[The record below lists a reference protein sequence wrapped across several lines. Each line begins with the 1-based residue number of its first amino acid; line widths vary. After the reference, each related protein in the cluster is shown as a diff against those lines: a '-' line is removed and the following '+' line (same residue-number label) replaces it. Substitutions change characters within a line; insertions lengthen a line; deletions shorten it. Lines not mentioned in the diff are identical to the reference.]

1 MRAKKLI
8 LLILVV
14 SSCTRYIKNDLKLID
29 FVPTKPVFIL
39 KISTINSPNF
49 EKFHNGF
56 NSIVNYKP
64 VLKNE
69 MFFDKPVIISY
80 HNMGKNKIESILI
93 TEKSNIKKFHATID
107 STNYNG
113 FVIKQNTSNGYTL
126 FSTEKNGIYIESKNK
141 LLVENSLRSSTYLK
155 TENNHNLLKLYNI
168 SNSGISLFTQ
178 NEFFEFVNSENLKEI
193 FTEIESLDWTQ
204 YDLDLDNKKLTLN
217 GVGLVNDSIFK
228 NINALKNI
236 KPSKF
241 EFKSIVPTNFKKLER
256 YSHSH
261 DNYKSNLENFYSAKE
276 IKEISEDSIFY
287 DVREIGNIFF
297 ENDTVSVFVFKN
309 INRVTSKI
317 LETTNSILKYRGFE
331 IHELNNKI
339 FQTQNINIGNKN
351 QNFSTLIEN
360 ILIISKVSSTIEN
373 IILNYTNKSTLKNSN
388 KFIFNYEKLPLYSN
402 SFRVYNMDYF
412 NENLYKKLNVDYN
425 KFNFWMHH
433 ILIEDDIV
441 YKTHLLEKSPEE
453 ITESGPSI
461 VFNLK
466 LSGEVTLKP
475 IWATNY
481 VTKEPEIIT
490 QDNKHNL
497 YLINKDGNI
506 IWRKK
511 LDSKIVGKVVQVDL
525 YKNGRLQYAF
535 VTEDSFII
543 LDKNG
548 NIVKNI
554 KHKKREKIIGL
565 SVFDYDKNKNY
576 RFLICYENDIKM
588 LDSNMKKVGG
598 FSTKNIKSEM
608 TSLPKHF
615 RIGSKD
621 FLIINTK
628 NKILILDR
636 RGNIR
641 IDVNDELKSP
651 TSEIYINQNSFV
663 FMNDNNLVQ
672 INLNGSTKINP
683 LPLETNYS
691 LVSSQN
697 KLIYMTENIITI
709 NNQNFELKFGNYTN
723 PQLFF
728 DEFISIT
735 ELDLNRIFILKADG
749 SSFDNF
755 PIYGSSSIDV
765 FVEKNKNKL
774 LVSVGEEN
782 EILVYSIN

>member
-228 NINALKNI
+228 NINALRNI
-236 KPSKF
+236 QPNKF

-287 DVREIGNIFF
+287 DVKEIGNIFF

-461 VFNLK
+461 VLNLK

-651 TSEIYINQNSFV
+651 TSEIYLNQNSFV

>member
-228 NINALKNI
+228 NINALRNI
-236 KPSKF
+236 QPNKF

-287 DVREIGNIFF
+287 DVKEIGNIFF

-728 DEFISIT
+728 DEYISIT

>member
-56 NSIVNYKP
+56 NSIINHKP

-69 MFFDKPVIISY
+69 MFFDKSVIVSY

-178 NEFFEFVNSENLKEI
+178 NEFFEFINSENLKEI
-193 FTEIESLDWTQ
+193 FTESESLDWTQ

-228 NINALKNI
+228 NINALRNI
-236 KPSKF
+236 QPNKF

-256 YSHSH
+256 YSHNH

-287 DVREIGNIFF
+287 DVKEIGNIFF

-317 LETTNSILKYRGFE
+317 LETTDSILKYRGFE

-388 KFIFNYEKLPLYSN
+388 KFNFNYEKLPLYSN

-453 ITESGPSI
+453 ITESGPSV

-765 FVEKNKNKL
+765 FMEKNKNKL

>member
-228 NINALKNI
+228 NINALRNI
-236 KPSKF
+236 QPNKF

-287 DVREIGNIFF
+287 DVKEIGNIFF

-651 TSEIYINQNSFV
+651 TSEIYLNQNSFV

>member
-155 TENNHNLLKLYNI
+155 TENKHNLLKLYNI

-228 NINALKNI
+228 NINALRNI
-236 KPSKF
+236 QPNKF

-287 DVREIGNIFF
+287 DVKEIGNIFF

-331 IHELNNKI
+331 IHELDNKI

-388 KFIFNYEKLPLYSN
+388 KFNFNYEKLPLYSN

-554 KHKKREKIIGL
+554 KHKKREKTIGL

-672 INLNGSTKINP
+672 INLNGSTKISP

-709 NNQNFELKFGNYTN
+709 NDQNFELKFGNYTN

>member
-228 NINALKNI
+228 NINALRNI
-236 KPSKF
+236 QPNKF

-287 DVREIGNIFF
+287 DVKEIGNIFF

-461 VFNLK
+461 VLNLK

>member
-193 FTEIESLDWTQ
+193 FTESESLDWTQ

-228 NINALKNI
+228 NINALRNI
-236 KPSKF
+236 QPNKF

-287 DVREIGNIFF
+287 DVKEIGNIFF

-728 DEFISIT
+728 DEYISIT

>member
-56 NSIVNYKP
+56 NSIINYKP

-80 HNMGKNKIESILI
+80 HNMSKNKIESILV
-93 TEKSNIKKFHATID
+93 TEKSNIKKFHETID

-193 FTEIESLDWTQ
+193 FTESESLDWTQ

-228 NINALKNI
+228 NINALRNI
-236 KPSKF
+236 QPNKF

-261 DNYKSNLENFYSAKE
+261 DNYKSNLENFYSVKE

-287 DVREIGNIFF
+287 DVKEIGNIFF

-331 IHELNNKI
+331 IYELDNKI

-388 KFIFNYEKLPLYSN
+388 KFNFNYEKLPLYSN

-425 KFNFWMHH
+425 KFNFWMYH

-453 ITESGPSI
+453 ITETGPSI

-554 KHKKREKIIGL
+554 KHKKREKTIGL

-598 FSTKNIKSEM
+598 FSTKNINSEM

-697 KLIYMTENIITI
+697 NLIYMTENIITI
-709 NNQNFELKFGNYTN
+709 NDRNFELKFGNYTN

-728 DEFISIT
+728 DEYISIT

-755 PIYGSSSIDV
+755 PIYGSSSIDF

>member
-228 NINALKNI
+228 NINALRNI
-236 KPSKF
+236 QPNKF

-261 DNYKSNLENFYSAKE
+261 DNYKSNLQNFYSAKE

-287 DVREIGNIFF
+287 DVKEIGNIFF

>member
-56 NSIVNYKP
+56 NSIINYKP

-228 NINALKNI
+228 NINALRNI
-236 KPSKF
+236 QPNKF

-287 DVREIGNIFF
+287 DVKEIGNIFF

>member
-228 NINALKNI
+228 NINALRNI
-236 KPSKF
+236 QPNKF

-287 DVREIGNIFF
+287 DVKEIGNIFF

>member
-228 NINALKNI
+228 NINALRNI
-236 KPSKF
+236 QPNKF

-287 DVREIGNIFF
+287 DVNEIGNIFF

-728 DEFISIT
+728 DEYISIT

>member
-228 NINALKNI
+228 NINALRNI
-236 KPSKF
+236 QPNKF

-287 DVREIGNIFF
+287 DVNEIGNIFF

-309 INRVTSKI
+309 TKRVTSKI

-339 FQTQNINIGNKN
+339 FQTQNINTGNKN

>member
-228 NINALKNI
+228 NINALRNI
-236 KPSKF
+236 QPNKF

-287 DVREIGNIFF
+287 DVKEIGNIFF

-388 KFIFNYEKLPLYSN
+388 KFNFNYEKLPLYSN

-709 NNQNFELKFGNYTN
+709 NNQNFELKFGNFTN

>member
-193 FTEIESLDWTQ
+193 FTESESLDWTQ

-228 NINALKNI
+228 NINALRNI
-236 KPSKF
+236 QPNKF

-287 DVREIGNIFF
+287 DVKEIGNIFF

>member
-228 NINALKNI
+228 NINALRNI
-236 KPSKF
+236 QPNKF

-287 DVREIGNIFF
+287 DVNEIGNIFF

>member
-228 NINALKNI
+228 NINALRNI
-236 KPSKF
+236 QPNKF

-287 DVREIGNIFF
+287 DVKEIGNIFF

-388 KFIFNYEKLPLYSN
+388 KFNFNYEKLPLYSN

>member
-49 EKFHNGF
+49 EKFYNGF

-228 NINALKNI
+228 NINALRNI
-236 KPSKF
+236 QPNKF

-287 DVREIGNIFF
+287 DVKEIGNIFF

-588 LDSNMKKVGG
+588 LDSNMKKVEG

-663 FMNDNNLVQ
+663 FMNDNNLIQ

-728 DEFISIT
+728 DEFISLT

>member
-228 NINALKNI
+228 NINALRNI
-236 KPSKF
+236 QPNKF

-287 DVREIGNIFF
+287 DVNEIGNIFF

-388 KFIFNYEKLPLYSN
+388 KFNFNYEKLPLYSN

-475 IWATNY
+475 IWVTNY

-543 LDKNG
+543 LDKKG

-554 KHKKREKIIGL
+554 KHKKREKTIGL

-709 NNQNFELKFGNYTN
+709 NDQNFELKFGNYTN

>member
-8 LLILVV
+8 LLILVF
-14 SSCTRYIKNDLKLID
+14 SSCTRYISNDLKLID
-29 FVPTKPVFIL
+29 FIPTKPVFVL
-39 KISTINSPNF
+39 KTKTINSPNF
-49 EKFHNGF
+49 EKLCNGL
-56 NSIVNYKP
+56 NSIINYTP

-80 HNMGKNKIESILI
+80 HDMGKNKIESILI
-93 TEKSNIKKFHATID
+93 TEKSNIKKFHESID

-113 FVIKQNTSNGYTL
+113 FVIKQNTNNGYTL
-126 FSTEKNGIYIESKNK
+126 FSTEKNGIYIESRNK

-155 TENNHNLLKLYNI
+155 TENNHNLIKLYNI
-168 SNSGISLFTQ
+168 ANSDISLFTQ
-178 NEFFEFVNSENLKEI
+178 NEFFRFINSDNLKEI
-193 FTEIESLDWTQ
+193 FTESESLDWTQ

-228 NINALKNI
+228 NINALRNI
-236 KPSKF
+236 QPSKF
-241 EFKSIVPTNFKKLER
+241 EFASIVPINFKKLER

-261 DNYKSNLENFYSAKE
+261 NNYKSNLENFYSAKE
-276 IKEISEDSIFY
+276 IKEISEDSLFY
-287 DVREIGNIFF
+287 DVKEIGNIFF
-297 ENDTVSVFVFKN
+297 ENDTISIFVFKN

-317 LETTNSILKYRGFE
+317 LETTNSIFKYRGFE

-339 FQTQNINIGNKN
+339 FQTQNINTSNKN

-360 ILIISKVSSTIEN
+360 ILLISEEISTIEN
-373 IILNYTNKSTLKNSN
+373 IVLNYTNKSTLRNSN
-388 KFIFNYEKLPLYSN
+388 KFNFNYQKLPLYSN
-402 SFRVYNMDYF
+402 SFKAYNIDYF
-412 NENLYKKLNVDYN
+412 NGSLFDKLNIDYD

-441 YKTHLLEKSPEE
+441 YKTHLLDKSPEE
-453 ITESGPSI
+453 TIESGPNI
-461 VFNLK
+461 VFNLR
-466 LSGEVTLKP
+466 LSEELSLKP
-475 IWATNY
+475 RWVINY

-511 LDSKIVGKVVQVDL
+511 LDSKIVGKVHQVDL

-543 LDKNG
+543 IDKNG

-554 KHKKREKIIGL
+554 KHKKREKTIGL

-588 LDSNMKKVGG
+588 LDSKMKKVGG
-598 FSTKNIKSEM
+598 FNTKNIKSEI

-628 NKILILDR
+628 NKVLILDR

-651 TSEIYINQNSFV
+651 ISEIYRYKNSFI
-663 FMNDNNLVQ
+663 FMNVNNLVQ
-672 INLNGSTKINP
+672 INLNGSTKIDP

-691 LVSSQN
+691 LVGSQN

-755 PIYGSSSIDV
+755 PIYGSSTIDF
-765 FVEKNKNKL
+765 FVEKNENKL
-774 LVSVGEEN
+774 LVSIGEEN

>member
-155 TENNHNLLKLYNI
+155 TENKHNLLKLYNI

-228 NINALKNI
+228 NINALRNI
-236 KPSKF
+236 QPNKF

-287 DVREIGNIFF
+287 DVNEIGNIFF

-331 IHELNNKI
+331 IHELDNKI

-388 KFIFNYEKLPLYSN
+388 KFNFNYEKLPLYSN

-554 KHKKREKIIGL
+554 KHKKREKTIGL

-672 INLNGSTKINP
+672 INLNGSTKISP

-709 NNQNFELKFGNYTN
+709 NDQNFELKFGNYTN

-728 DEFISIT
+728 DEFVSIT

>member
-228 NINALKNI
+228 NINTLRNI
-236 KPSKF
+236 QPNKF

-287 DVREIGNIFF
+287 DVKEIGNIFF

-388 KFIFNYEKLPLYSN
+388 KFNFNYEKLPLYSN

-453 ITESGPSI
+453 ITESGPSV

-672 INLNGSTKINP
+672 INLNGSTKISP

-774 LVSVGEEN
+774 LVSIGEEN